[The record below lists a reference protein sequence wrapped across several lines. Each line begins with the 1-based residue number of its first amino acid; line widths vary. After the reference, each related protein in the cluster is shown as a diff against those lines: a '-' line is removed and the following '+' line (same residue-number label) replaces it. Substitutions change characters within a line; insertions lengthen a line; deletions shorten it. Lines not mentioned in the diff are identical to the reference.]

1 MKLHYFYL
9 PHLTAKH
16 QLKIVWEKKEKSWQP
31 NMNIYTLHRAPFPV
45 MATSHLETLS
55 ARRDMLFIRG

>member
-16 QLKIVWEKKEKSWQP
+16 QLKIVWEKKRKKLAAQYE
-31 NMNIYTLHRAPFPV
+31 YLH
-45 MATSHLETLS
+45 TS
-55 ARRDMLFIRG
+55 